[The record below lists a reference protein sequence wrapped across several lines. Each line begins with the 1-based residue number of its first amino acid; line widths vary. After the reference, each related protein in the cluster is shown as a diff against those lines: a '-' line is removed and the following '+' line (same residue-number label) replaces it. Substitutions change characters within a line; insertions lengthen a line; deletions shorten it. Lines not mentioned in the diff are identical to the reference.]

1 MSRHAFYPNIPLLS
15 FFVTL
20 LEEINVISR
29 AQHVNLAVSFTP
41 LLCLRAGLAFCVS
54 NINDR
59 SLSPLSLS
67 GDIKFFLAPST
78 TN

>member
-1 MSRHAFYPNIPLLS
+1 MLFTQTSPLLS

-29 AQHVNLAVSFTP
+29 AQYVNLAVSFTP
-41 LLCLRAGLAFCVS
+41 LLLSLRAGLAFCVS

>member
-1 MSRHAFYPNIPLLS
+1 MLFTQTSPLLS

-41 LLCLRAGLAFCVS
+41 LLLCLRDGLAFCVS